1 MRHGGQLPK
10 KGLDKMSNPSNSHDR
25 EDCSAGFQPGDEG
38 GPGRGNKVRGQND
51 LTVKP
56 NETAK
61 QVGEQVGKSEK
72 TVRRGSSQG
81 IQAEKLCVLKMST

>member
-38 GPGRGNKVRGQND
+38 GPGRGNKVV
-51 LTVKP
+51 VKMTTQLKTAQ
-56 NETAK
+56 TAK
-61 QVGEQVGKSEK
+61 KVGEQVGKSEK

-81 IQAEKLCVLKMST
+81 I